1 MKKLIGF
8 RFWSFGY
15 SLTREKAH
23 FYWYSP
29 NCFLR

>member
-15 SLTREKAH
+15 SLTRGKAH
-23 FYWYSP
+23 FY
-29 NCFLR
+29 